1 MRHKRT
7 TIVLAPI
14 AVLLSS
20 TSAFAQSGP
29 WTVSEVE
36 GQVVIKDD
44 SGERAARRGT
54 KLDPGDSIE
63 ARNGGNAIIVRER
76 QFVTIR
82 PNTRI
87 RIADGSESRSVIQ
100 VVQDWGRALFR
111 IDKQKDPHFG
121 VGTPYLAAVVKGTT
135 FTVTV
140 GAEGASVQVTE
151 GAVEVATEDGGA
163 KDLVLP
169 GVVAM
174 VSANDRLRLVVE
186 GDGQKIIDSPN
197 RGAGQPQGGTVKVP
211 VPNPGGASQEIGG
224 AIGSGPV
231 DLDEVSGGFIQGEIG
246 SLAGNIVAAA
256 ARSNAGGNGGGA
268 DNGNGGGAGNGN
280 GGGAGSGN
288 GGGAGNGNGGGAGS
302 GNGGGAGNGNG
313 GGAGSGNGGGAGSGN
328 GG

>member
-1 MRHKRT
+1 MRHRRT

-44 SGERAARRGT
+44 SGERAARRGA

-121 VGTPYLAAVVKGTT
+121 VGTPYLAA
-135 FTVTV
+135 
-140 GAEGASVQVTE
+140 
-151 GAVEVATEDGGA
+151 
-163 KDLVLP
+163 
-169 GVVAM
+169 
-174 VSANDRLRLVVE
+174 SA
-186 GDGQKIIDSPN
+186 
-197 RGAGQPQGGTVKVP
+197 
-211 VPNPGGASQEIGG
+211 
-224 AIGSGPV
+224 
-231 DLDEVSGGFIQGEIG
+231 
-246 SLAGNIVAAA
+246 
-256 ARSNAGGNGGGA
+256 
-268 DNGNGGGAGNGN
+268 
-280 GGGAGSGN
+280 
-288 GGGAGNGNGGGAGS
+288 
-302 GNGGGAGNGNG
+302 
-313 GGAGSGNGGGAGSGN
+313 
-328 GG
+328 